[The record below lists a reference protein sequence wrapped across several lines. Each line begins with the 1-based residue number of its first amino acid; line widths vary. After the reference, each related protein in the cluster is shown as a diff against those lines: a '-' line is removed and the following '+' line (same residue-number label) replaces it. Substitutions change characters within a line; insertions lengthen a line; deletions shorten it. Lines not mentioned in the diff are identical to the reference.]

1 MYFFYEIIS
10 ILYQWLWSLGVNP
23 VYLFIYLFI
32 LVFSFN
38 IELFYNPINLRLSFF
53 FVVVFSLFILCTV
66 DIELMKEIS
75 LCTSLSPRKPSYLSK
90 DRGPLLG
97 QSIFSING
105 LIWSHQRKIIAPEFY
120 TDKVKVSI
128 YFFFLPFLSCCTKH

>member
-1 MYFFYEIIS
+1 MYFFYEIIL

-32 LVFSFN
+32 LVSLFN
-38 IELFYNPINLRLSFF
+38 IELFYNPSNFV
-53 FVVVFSLFILCTV
+53 VVVFSLIILCTV
-66 DIELMKEIS
+66 DIELVKEIS